1 MRRSRRRLDLLPGAG
16 LGLADDGDLS
26 LRGGFRV
33 FRLLAHDLEEDL
45 HHDGAEDGLEEKGVC
60 VRQGEALEQRGR
72 ALLHARERGVQL
84 GEEADVGLLVELGE
98 HRDSLSMRDVARQGG
113 ARGARGGGGDLQFA
127 ARGGGGGGGDG
138 LVNVEGAVAQ
148 VPASRVIA
156 VASVGLGTLL
166 LAGVQFLH
174 QVEDGRA
181 VLGFVFQVGVV
192 VGDVAAG
199 EGDGGCDDVVEGVP
213 TPDRGAY
220 DCLREYRGGV
230 GRGLEWFGDGRFVSQ
245 SVGSGSLGWIEK
257 KVDLLLR
264 GGLRSPSAPCRYR
277 S

>member
-1 MRRSRRRLDLLPGAG
+1 MSRRRLDLLPGAG

-98 HRDSLSMRDVARQGG
+98 HRDSLIMRDVARQGG
-113 ARGARGGGGDLQFA
+113 ARGGGGPFVVRLQFA
-127 ARGGGGGGGDG
+127 ARGGGGGGDG

-156 VASVGLGTLL
+156 VASVGVGTLL

-192 VGDVAAG
+192 VIDVCAG

-257 KVDLLLR
+257 KVD
-264 GGLRSPSAPCRYR
+264 SS
-277 S
+277 